1 MGGEDTLSRR
11 RRPVDTCN
19 GNNMRNPLYEAFVA
33 AGEEA
38 GYGKTE
44 DYNGYRQE
52 GFGPMHMTVRRG
64 ERCSTD
70 LAYLEPA
77 RKRSNLTVVTE
88 AEVDTLILSDQ
99 RVTGVRYHRRGQAC
113 VANARREVILSA
125 GSIGSPTILQRSG
138 IGPVAVLAEAGVEV
152 QHELPGVGE
161 NLQDHL
167 EVYFQYRCE
176 APITVNGHLELV
188 GETPYRRAVGPDQN
202 GAGRHE
208 SLRVLWI
215 YPIAFRDRLARY
227 PVPLFA
233 CGHPLRRPRR
243 LFRPRF
249 SGARGP
255 QQTGKPRHGAHLRP

>member
-1 MGGEDTLSRR
+1 M
-11 RRPVDTCN
+11 
-19 GNNMRNPLYEAFVA
+19 
-33 AGEEA
+33 
-38 GYGKTE
+38 
-44 DYNGYRQE
+44 
-52 GFGPMHMTVRRG
+52 
-64 ERCSTD
+64 
-70 LAYLEPA
+70 
-77 RKRSNLTVVTE
+77 
-88 AEVDTLILSDQ
+88 ILSDQ

-113 VANARREVILSA
+113 VANASREVILSA

-138 IGPVAVLAEAGVEV
+138 IGPVAILAEAGVEV

-176 APITVNGHLELV
+176 APITVNGHLSWWAKLRIGV
-188 GETPYRRAVGPDQN
+188 QWVLTKTGL
-202 GAGRHE
+202 GRHE

-227 PVPLFA
+227 SIPLFA

-243 LFRPRF
+243 FFRPRF